1 MDNQYQLKDIDLNN
15 LMQLFE
21 YLNDV
26 LTLSV
31 CLTQQSSSKWME
43 KKSEYILNEMITH
56 IFKLLDAIAEN
67 LDENEFEGI
76 TNE

>member
-1 MDNQYQLKDIDLNN
+1 LDNQYQLKDIDLNN